1 MLGRTSG
8 GSDLPRTLYVSDLDG
23 TLLGADS
30 SISPTSVRLL
40 NEAVAAGA
48 LFTYA
53 TARSFSSASRVTEGL
68 HLSVPVVTYGGTITA
83 DPRDGAPRH
92 VQLLDET
99 VVGSVAT
106 ECGRAV
112 AVEPVWFTFEDG
124 RDWVR
129 WRPDRMTAGV
139 ERFTAHR
146 PGDRRLRPIT
156 PDDPLDHRSVFYVTM
171 IAARPSL
178 VALRSALAD
187 PLQSA
192 AHFLNEDPNTPGLDW
207 LELHSPDGTKAHAVR
222 RLVTD
227 LGADRLVVFGDN
239 HNDVPM
245 FAVAD
250 QGFAVANAVAELKA
264 LATAVIGRHDADA
277 VARHIAADH
286 ATRDTED

>member
-1 MLGRTSG
+1 M
-8 GSDLPRTLYVSDLDG
+8 SDLDG
-23 TLLGADS
+23 TLLGANS
-30 SISPTSVRLL
+30 AISPTSVRLL

-53 TARSFSSASRVTEGL
+53 TARSFTSSSRVTEGL
-68 HLSVPVVTYGGTITA
+68 HLSIPVVTCGGTITA
-83 DPRDGAPRH
+83 DPDDGAPRH
-92 VQLLDET
+92 VQLLDE
-99 VVGSVAT
+99 SVARIISA
-106 ECGRAV
+106 ECGRTG

-139 ERFTAHR
+139 ETFTAHR
-146 PGDRRLRPIT
+146 AGDRRLRPIT
-156 PDDPLDHRSVFYVTM
+156 VDDPLDHASVFYITI

-178 VALRSALAD
+178 VTLREALAGPLRST
-187 PLQSA
+187 

-207 LELHSPDGTKAHAVR
+207 LEVHNQDGTKAQAVQ
-222 RLVTD
+222 RLMSD
-227 LGADRLVVFGDN
+227 LRAGRLVVFGDN

-250 QGFAVANAVAELKA
+250 QGFAVANAVTELKA
-264 LATAVIGRHDADA
+264 VATAVIGRHDTDA

-286 ATRDTED
+286 QAHVEARAG